1 MQFEICSG
9 SSSSMVSSDTDT
21 HNLLF
26 QKWKKIYVLL
36 LKLITATNT
45 PGQFFFH
52 WSSFKRQKFCRG
64 HSQTPSSGFC
74 LNYRFDSLTF
84 GALHLN
90 VNIVID
96 TIFVTENLKDP
107 TQFEY
112 VSKTYTNTIK
122 DENKDMIDFSKL
134 YLISHCRFSLTN
146 QKFIA

>member
-36 LKLITATNT
+36 LKLITATNVL
-45 PGQFFFH
+45 GQFFFH

-84 GALHLN
+84 GALRLN
-90 VNIVID
+90 VNILIA
-96 TIFVTENLKDP
+96 TIFVTENLKDH
-107 TQFEY
+107 FEY
-112 VSKTYTNTIK
+112 AYKTYTSDNTIK
-122 DENKDMIDFSKL
+122 DENKDMIYFSK
-134 YLISHCRFSLTN
+134 
-146 QKFIA
+146 